1 MWCKTWKIF
10 LLTCLVALA
19 TLPSSVNADIGLAPA
34 IVVLSMAVLVI
45 VVLGRNSIATEN
57 NSENDSEIL
66 PKSYIKKFKN
76 LKFRHVQK
84 LGRILR
90 IILRIA
96 IELTPW
102 KVLRYEL
109 RRRYTYSTACCVAR
123 VFICS

>member
-1 MWCKTWKIF
+1 MCERTLIKKVGREMAF
-10 LLTCLVALA
+10 GSALSLQESRTHEPGA
-19 TLPSSVNADIGLAPA
+19 QF
-34 IVVLSMAVLVI
+34 
-45 VVLGRNSIATEN
+45 NSDSENDSEN

-96 IELTPW
+96 IELTP
-102 KVLRYEL
+102 RYL
-109 RRRYTYSTACCVAR
+109 
-123 VFICS
+123 